1 MVRATS
7 LRLDSFAAIEASSA
21 GSGNAGSVSI
31 DVANPLILT
40 GGSAIRTESAIS
52 SAGSITINS
61 ATDILLDASTIS
73 VTATVGNAGLISL
86 AAPGLIFLVDGSAV
100 VAEAGLNGGNVSL
113 TSRFGILSLSRVS
126 ANAIL
131 GAGGNI
137 LIIGDSFLASSSP
150 VTASS
155 QASVQGTVVI
165 QSPDAQLANALTPLP
180 AGLVGANVKL
190 SERCAIRLGA
200 DFSSFLVVGRGGTSL
215 TPDEPQR

>member
-1 MVRATS
+1 MDAGTIQLFGGRAIAASSATVGSGGDVVVRAMS

-21 GSGNAGSVSI
+21 GSGNAGSVNI
-31 DVANPLILT
+31 DVASPLILT

-61 ATDILLDASTIS
+61 ATDIELDASTIS
-73 VTATVGNAGLISL
+73 VTASVGNAGVITL

-113 TSRFGILSLSRVS
+113 TSQFGILSLSRVS

-155 QASVQGTVVI
+155 QASVQ
-165 QSPDAQLANALTPLP
+165 SR
-180 AGLVGANVKL
+180 K
-190 SERCAIRLGA
+190 
-200 DFSSFLVVGRGGTSL
+200 
-215 TPDEPQR
+215 